1 MKLQYDS
8 KEDIVYI
15 NLAKGV
21 YNKTRKISDAVL
33 IDEDIDGKVLGIEIL
48 DAKENI
54 TAFDPHQTK
63 LQMQNK

>member
-21 YNKTRKISDAVL
+21 YNKTRKISNAVL

-54 TAFDPHQTK
+54 TAFDPLQTK
-63 LQMQNK
+63 LQIQNR